1 MSTYLHAASPSPQF
15 EHSALAGYSCIAWVR
30 PGDLESLIKSI
41 RTTGLEEE
49 GIDALLRAA
58 MADACGDRPS
68 SGVSIARWFS
78 GMRVKCA
85 HGLCEVTTQTLIW
98 VMHPMLHR
106 YMPTL
111 SFDTGSSRPI
121 TSRS

>member
-1 MSTYLHAASPSPQF
+1 MSTYPHAESPSPQF
-15 EHSALAGYSCIAWVR
+15 DHSALPGYSCIEWVR
-30 PGDLESLIKSI
+30 PGDVESLIKSI
-41 RTTGLEEE
+41 RTTRLEEE

-58 MADACGDRPS
+58 MADARSVRPS
-68 SGVSIARWFS
+68 SGDSITRWFS

-111 SFDTGSSRPI
+111 SFDTREGE
-121 TSRS
+121 

>member
-1 MSTYLHAASPSPQF
+1 MSAYPHAESPSPQF
-15 EHSALAGYSCIAWVR
+15 EHSALPGYSCIDWVC

-41 RTTGLEEE
+41 RTAGLEEE
-49 GIDALLRAA
+49 GIDALFRAA
-58 MADACGDRPS
+58 MADARSDRPS
-68 SGVSIARWFS
+68 SGESITRWFS

-111 SFDTGSSRPI
+111 SFNTGATRFPC
-121 TSRS
+121 TK